1 MLYVC
6 GCVWSSV
13 CYKALIAQCNGQK
26 WPFHDCVAAFAL
38 PISSDVEAHVG
49 EMLFSHAGDGEINSQ
64 LRGKN
69 NGRVVDGKVE
79 QRT

>member
-1 MLYVC
+1 M
-6 GCVWSSV
+6 
-13 CYKALIAQCNGQK
+13 
-26 WPFHDCVAAFAL
+26 
-38 PISSDVEAHVG
+38 G
-49 EMLFSHAGDGEINSQ
+49 ETLFSHAGDGEINSQ